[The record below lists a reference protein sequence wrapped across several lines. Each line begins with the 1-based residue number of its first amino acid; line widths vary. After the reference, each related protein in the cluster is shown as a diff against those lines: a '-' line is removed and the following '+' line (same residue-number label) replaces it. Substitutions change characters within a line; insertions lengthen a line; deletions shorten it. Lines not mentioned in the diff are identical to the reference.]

1 MKLNLM
7 DKMYFSNNFLILNLN
22 FFFYLKENEV
32 IDESRVKEIVEAAEE
47 ISEAIT
53 NAAISL
59 VVKETSLENINKSSQ
74 DNDETEEDMK

>member
-1 MKLNLM
+1 M
-7 DKMYFSNNFLILNLN
+7 DKMYFYNNFLIFNLN
-22 FFFYLKENEV
+22 FFYLKENEV

-59 VVKETSLENINKSSQ
+59 VVKEASLENINKSSQ
-74 DNDETEEDMK
+74 DNDETEEDMKWN

>member
-1 MKLNLM
+1 M
-7 DKMYFSNNFLILNLN
+7 DKMYFYNNFLIFNLN
-22 FFFYLKENEV
+22 FFYLKENEV

-59 VVKETSLENINKSSQ
+59 VVKEASLENINKSSQ

>member
-1 MKLNLM
+1 M
-7 DKMYFSNNFLILNLN
+7 DKMYFFNNFLILNLN
-22 FFFYLKENEV
+22 FFYLKEDEV

-59 VVKETSLENINKSSQ
+59 VVKEASLENINQSSQ

>member
-1 MKLNLM
+1 M
-7 DKMYFSNNFLILNLN
+7 DKMYFFNNFLILNLN
-22 FFFYLKENEV
+22 FFYLKEDEV

-59 VVKETSLENINKSSQ
+59 VVKEASLENINKSSQ

>member
-1 MKLNLM
+1 
-7 DKMYFSNNFLILNLN
+7 MYFSNNFLILNLN

-74 DNDETEEDMK
+74 DFKFD